1 MSYFMSKQTQNQHSN
16 SNPLNTNSHH
26 HSHLNSSRRNT
37 ILMIKKDAST
47 QADLT
52 SAMTEE
58 I

>member
-1 MSYFMSKQTQNQHSN
+1 MSKQTQNQHSN